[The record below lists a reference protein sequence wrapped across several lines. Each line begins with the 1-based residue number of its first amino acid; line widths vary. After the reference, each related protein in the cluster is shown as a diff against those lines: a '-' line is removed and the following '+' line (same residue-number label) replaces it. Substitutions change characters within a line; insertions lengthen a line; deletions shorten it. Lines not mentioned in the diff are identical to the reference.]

1 MNKIIFNAVFVG
13 ADKGYKSDLLKL
25 TSNLKISNQ
34 FQFFDRLDDHRIIEL
49 YKRCDAVLYPSFFG
63 PANYPLLRAGNSIN
77 P

>member
-34 FQFFDRLDDHRIIEL
+34 FQF
-49 YKRCDAVLYPSFFG
+49 
-63 PANYPLLRAGNSIN
+63 
-77 P
+77 